1 MKPRCA
7 VAMLFRTKK
16 RYRSSLPE
24 SEEKKKSKRKKRK
37 EKAVGCYGCYKS
49 DKRTS
54 KHFGGVDML
63 EDLIVINNKS
73 KQ

>member
-1 MKPRCA
+1 LIFIFCA
-7 VAMLFRTKK
+7 AR
-16 RYRSSLPE
+16 RE
-24 SEEKKKSKRKKRK
+24 DEKKKKRK

-63 EDLIVINNKS
+63 EDLIVINNKR
-73 KQ
+73 